1 MAPSAQARRPA
12 SQAPKGTATPQR
24 RTRDLDGVGLR
35 PNPDTVACSACDPG
49 GGTEPLLACLLTS
62 PRGIMIPLF
71 PGRAAARIRE
81 DVCKV
86 PGAGAGTRRCSKV
99 AAARIR
105 DSGPGLQTTQ
115 GSVSAPLLGVSRAAG
130 SRQSVGELNTT
141 CACRTPGPLSARGKT
156 RCLSFRRVLRPARV
170 TPRCPMR

>member
-12 SQAPKGTATPQR
+12 SQAPKGAATPQR
-24 RTRDLDGVGLR
+24 RARDLVGVGLR

-130 SRQSVGELNTT
+130 SRQSVGGGE
-141 CACRTPGPLSARGKT
+141 RDV
-156 RCLSFRRVLRPARV
+156 CLQSTGTSVS
-170 TPRCPMR
+170 